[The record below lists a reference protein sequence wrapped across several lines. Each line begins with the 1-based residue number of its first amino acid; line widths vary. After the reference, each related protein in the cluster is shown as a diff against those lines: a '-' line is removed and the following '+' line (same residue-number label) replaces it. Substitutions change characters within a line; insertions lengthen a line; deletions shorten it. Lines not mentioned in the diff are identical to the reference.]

1 MTTMIIQVPEKSRS
15 KLSAI
20 VKELD
25 GKIISISSDKEATKK
40 ANLLND
46 IKQGLSEV
54 KEIRE
59 GKAKSYTMSDLFDAK

>member
-1 MTTMIIQVPEKSRS
+1 MTIQVPEKSRS
-15 KLSAI
+15 KISAI

-25 GKIISISSDKEATKK
+25 GKIISISSDKKAAKKTK
-40 ANLLND
+40 LLND

-59 GKAKSYTMSDLFDAK
+59 GKAKSYTMSDLLDAK